1 VRPSEPCHLRH
12 TRALA
17 VWLTASSF
25 DLSRCGMGMAL
36 QFNRCIQLCLRQACA
51 QARKAAMLACETIRL
66 PSAARGGPAV
76 VAAIASL
83 GLFRHDLGFPWE
95 PVNHLTV
102 AAKTQS

>member
-1 VRPSEPCHLRH
+1 
-12 TRALA
+12 
-17 VWLTASSF
+17 
-25 DLSRCGMGMAL
+25 
-36 QFNRCIQLCLRQACA
+36 
-51 QARKAAMLACETIRL
+51 MLACETIRL